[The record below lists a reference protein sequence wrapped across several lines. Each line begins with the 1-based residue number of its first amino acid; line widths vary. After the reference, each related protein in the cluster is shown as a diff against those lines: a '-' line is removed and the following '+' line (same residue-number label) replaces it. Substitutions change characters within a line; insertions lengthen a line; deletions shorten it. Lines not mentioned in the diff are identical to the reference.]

1 MEKKK
6 EFNTKTLTL
15 MAFGIALNIIG
26 AFIALT
32 FRLPIYM
39 DSIGTIM
46 VAILLGPK
54 YAVMTGVCGS
64 LISGTFD
71 VYSLYYAPVQ
81 ISTGLLAG
89 IVAERGFLKGMK
101 TPLGVLLFAIPTSIV
116 SAIITVVLF
125 DGITSSGSSY
135 ILQFLSGIGMNKV
148 MAAFLVQIVTDYAD
162 KFTAVALVS
171 LGLNAMPKKFVAS
184 FSKR

>member
-1 MEKKK
+1 
-6 EFNTKTLTL
+6 
-15 MAFGIALNIIG
+15 
-26 AFIALT
+26 
-32 FRLPIYM
+32 
-39 DSIGTIM
+39 
-46 VAILLGPK
+46 
-54 YAVMTGVCGS
+54 
-64 LISGTFD
+64 
-71 VYSLYYAPVQ
+71 
-81 ISTGLLAG
+81 
-89 IVAERGFLKGMK
+89 MK

>member
-26 AFIALT
+26 DFIALT

-54 YAVMTGVCGS
+54 NAVMTGVCGS
-64 LISGTFD
+64 LISGRFD
-71 VYSLYYAPVQ
+71 VFSLYYAPVQ
-81 ISTGLLAG
+81 ISTGLLSG
-89 IVAERGFLKGMK
+89 IVAKNTYTYGIWYSFKYNRCFY
-101 TPLGVLLFAIPTSIV
+101 SIN
-116 SAIITVVLF
+116 T
-125 DGITSSGSSY
+125 
-135 ILQFLSGIGMNKV
+135 
-148 MAAFLVQIVTDYAD
+148 
-162 KFTAVALVS
+162 
-171 LGLNAMPKKFVAS
+171 
-184 FSKR
+184 